1 MIPKKRCKNWKI
13 EAYRTLRNA
22 PLKLKIC
29 SFQLLVLVSPQF
41 FHFLHDIHA
50 IVESMFQGLCWRQ
63 HQDMTKDILVSQD
76 HHWRLQFLDHS
87 FPCFQIVH
95 NTKLNLYQQL
105 DNIIIFK
112 LESHHSMSIIEIY
125 PQINHIREAFK
136 NDLQKTYGIF
146 HMLVGFRQF

>member
-1 MIPKKRCKNWKI
+1 MQELKNRSLQDTQ
-13 EAYRTLRNA
+13 E
-22 PLKLKIC
+22 C
-29 SFQLLVLVSPQF
+29 SFEIEDLLFSTACISLLTILS
-41 FHFLHDIHA
+41 FH
-50 IVESMFQGLCWRQ
+50 
-63 HQDMTKDILVSQD
+63 DMTKDILVSQD

-125 PQINHIREAFK
+125 PQINH
-136 NDLQKTYGIF
+136 NSCQ
-146 HMLVGFRQF
+146 